1 MIPQVINII
10 AAERVAT
17 YVLHLRFDDGT
28 EQRVDFEP
36 FLNHAQHPA
45 IRRFL
50 DSELF
55 GAFRLEYGELVWGD
69 YELCFP
75 MIDLYR
81 NDLEHKQ
88 ALSAVA

>member
-1 MIPQVINII
+1 MIPNVVNIV
-10 AAERVAT
+10 AAEQVAAF
-17 YVLHLRFDDGT
+17 VLHLRFDDGT

-36 FLNHAQHPA
+36 FLRHARHPA
-45 IRRFL
+45 IRKFL
-50 DSELF
+50 DPALF
-55 GAFRLEYGELVWGD
+55 GSYRLEYGELIWGD